1 MIDSCAPATGVF
13 ESQQVWPVCC
23 RCGTSSRRGDAS
35 DGATVPTHGAACCGP
50 VISAPV
56 KVVRIV
62 LYIMHDARTA
72 PIAHSRVSAHLSPV
86 LRSHDTEPHHGA
98 TLTHNV
104 HSTGTVGECDER
116 PRRHCRLA
124 QRSLTVRSKP
134 HQTRP
139 RACCC
144 ATTALHTSC
153 LSAFARCLLLTLRTL
168 QRVKATV
175 RCVHRGR
182 PGSP

>member
-1 MIDSCAPATGVF
+1 MIVAR
-13 ESQQVWPVCC
+13 QQQACSSRS
-23 RCGTSSRRGDAS
+23 RCGRCAAGVALAADEVMQAMVLQYLPTVQHVVGQSS
-35 DGATVPTHGAACCGP
+35 
-50 VISAPV
+50 SAPV

-104 HSTGTVGECDER
+104 HSTGTVGECAER
-116 PRRHCRLA
+116 PRRHCRLS

-139 RACCC
+139 HACCC

>member
-1 MIDSCAPATGVF
+1 MIVAR
-13 ESQQVWPVCC
+13 QQQACSSRS
-23 RCGTSSRRGDAS
+23 RCGRCAAGVALAADEVMQAMVLQYLPTVQHVVGQSS
-35 DGATVPTHGAACCGP
+35 
-50 VISAPV
+50 SAPV